1 MLLLVLYTLLFATA
15 NALSIALTGDRRL
28 LSGDFTTF
36 AGLMAFLLHWRFLAA
51 MALALVARGL
61 FVAINSATLSLPWLA
76 QNATTVAAL
85 VTSISYP
92 VIVAINAY
100 LLNERLSGRQYAGA
114 ALIMAG
120 VLLAFSRGAAT

>member
-1 MLLLVLYTLLFATA
+1 MLLLVLYAVLFATA
-15 NALSIALTGDRRL
+15 NALSIALTGDRKL
-28 LSGDFTTF
+28 LSGAFSSF
-36 AGLMAFLLHWRFLAA
+36 AGLLAFLVHWRFLSA
-51 MALALVARGL
+51 MALALLARVL
-61 FVAINSATLSLPWLA
+61 FVAINHATLSLPWLA

-92 VIVAINAY
+92 VIVAVNAY

-120 VLLAFSRGAAT
+120 VLLAFSRGAST